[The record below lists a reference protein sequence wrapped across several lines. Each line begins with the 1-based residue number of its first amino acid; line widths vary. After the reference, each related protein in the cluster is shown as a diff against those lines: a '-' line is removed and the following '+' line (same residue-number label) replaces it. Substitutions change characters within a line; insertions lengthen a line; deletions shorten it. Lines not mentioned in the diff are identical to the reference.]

1 MHLQASELTEQLRLR
16 VIGQDHAVDALVRA
30 VTIGRSGLLEPD
42 RPLAGL
48 LFVGPTGVGK
58 TQLVR
63 ALAEVLRSGPED
75 FCRIDM
81 SALAQEHYA
90 ASLAGAPPGYAGS
103 KEGLTVLDRALIES
117 DGDRPGIALFDEIEK
132 AHPAVVRAL
141 LHVLDNGRF
150 TLSNGT
156 QTIDFRNCIVVMTS
170 NLGARA
176 IAQHRRNRTRRRW
189 PWRPAVPRNRA
200 NELASL
206 LIHPSAEAAQGA
218 EAGILAA
225 ALQEFFDPEFLNRY
239 DEIVAFGDLD
249 STTAVEIAEREV
261 FLVVDRLLERSVRA
275 HVGRDV
281 VTHLARVGHDE
292 AFGVRALKRAM
303 RRELLTPLVE
313 ALAGEGSRPGTPGV
327 VHIRMNGDRVECTVV
342 DEAGD
347 PARNRPD
354 RAASR
359 AECRPAPSQR
369 AAAPELLAGRPPGH
383 P

>member
-1 MHLQASELTEQLRLR
+1 MHLEVSDLREQLRAH

-75 FCRIDM
+75 FCRVDM

-132 AHPAVVRAL
+132 AHPTVVRAL

-170 NLGARA
+170 NLGARQ
-176 IAQHRRNRTRRRW
+176 IAEHRRRRIRQRW
-189 PWRPAVPRNRA
+189 PWRSASRPRA
-200 NELASL
+200 SELASL
-206 LIHPSAEAAQGA
+206 LVHPSAKAGHSEEAD
-218 EAGILAA
+218 ILAT
-225 ALQEFFDPEFLNRY
+225 ALQQFFDPEFLNRF
-239 DEIVAFGDLD
+239 DEIIAFGDID
-249 STTAVEIAEREV
+249 RRTAVDIAGREV
-261 FLVVDRLLERSVRA
+261 FLVADRLFERSVRL
-275 HVGRDV
+275 HVQQDV
-281 VTHLARVGHDE
+281 VTHLAHIGHDE
-292 AFGVRALKRAM
+292 VFGVRALKRAV

-313 ALAGEGSRPGTPGV
+313 ALAAERPRPNAPV
-327 VHIRMNGDRVECTVV
+327 SLRVRMNGNRVECTAVHEAP
-342 DEAGD
+342 DSPQHHPDPAKSRADQPPALPRQQEAG
-347 PARNRPD
+347 P
-354 RAASR
+354 
-359 AECRPAPSQR
+359 QV
-369 AAAPELLAGRPPGH
+369 LAVRPPADA
-383 P
+383 

>member
-1 MHLQASELTEQLRLR
+1 MHLEASDLKEQLTAR

-90 ASLAGAPPGYAGS
+90 ASLAGAPPGYTGS

-132 AHPAVVRAL
+132 AHPTVVGSL

-170 NLGARA
+170 NLGSRKITA
-176 IAQHRRNRTRRRW
+176 HRRGSNRRRW
-189 PWRPAVPRNRA
+189 SRRSAPRSQA
-200 NELASL
+200 GELASL
-206 LIHPSAEAAQGA
+206 LVHPSAEAGHNA
-218 EAGILAA
+218 EADILAT
-225 ALQEFFDPEFLNRY
+225 ALQDFFDPEFLNRF
-239 DEIVAFGDLD
+239 DEIVAFGRID
-249 STTAVEIAEREV
+249 SRTVVEIAGREV
-261 FLVVDRLLERSVRA
+261 LLVVDRLLERSVRV
-275 HVGRDV
+275 HVAQDV
-281 VTHLARVGHDE
+281 VARLARVGYDE
-292 AFGVRALKRAM
+292 VFGVRALKRTV
-303 RRELLTPLVE
+303 RRELLTPLAE
-313 ALAGEGSRPGTPGV
+313 ALATERPRPDAPV
-327 VHIRMNGDRVECTVV
+327 SVHVRMNGDRVACTVRQ
-342 DEAGD
+342 EALDPPRSRAD
-347 PARNRPD
+347 PAESRTNLPPAAT
-354 RAASR
+354 RA
-359 AECRPAPSQR
+359 
-369 AAAPELLAGRPPGH
+369 
-383 P
+383 

>member
-1 MHLQASELTEQLRLR
+1 MHLEASDLREQLRAR

-132 AHPAVVRAL
+132 AHPTVVRSL

-150 TLSNGT
+150 KLSNGT
-156 QTIDFRNCIVVMTS
+156 QTIDFRNCVVVMTS
-170 NLGARA
+170 NLGARK
-176 IAQHRRNRTRRRW
+176 ITEHRRGGNRRW
-189 PWRPAVPRNRA
+189 WSRRSASRA
-200 NELASL
+200 RASELASL
-206 LIHPSAEAAQGA
+206 LVHPSADAARGA
-218 EAGILAA
+218 EADILAA
-225 ALQEFFDPEFLNRY
+225 ALQDFFDPEFLNRF
-239 DEIVAFGDLD
+239 DEIVAFGDID
-249 STTAVEIAEREV
+249 SRTVAEIAGREV
-261 FLVVDRLLERSVRA
+261 SLVADRLLEGSVRVHIA
-275 HVGRDV
+275 QDV
-281 VTHLARVGHDE
+281 VTHLARVGYDE
-292 AFGVRALKRAM
+292 VFGVRALKRAV
-303 RRELLTPLVE
+303 RRELLTPLAE
-313 ALAGEGSRPGTPGV
+313 ALAATRPRPDAPV
-327 VHIRMNGDRVECTVV
+327 SVHVRMNDARVECTAVHQVV
-342 DEAGD
+342 DSLWQHAD
-347 PARNRPD
+347 PAESLADQPPTVNRV
-354 RAASR
+354 
-359 AECRPAPSQR
+359 
-369 AAAPELLAGRPPGH
+369 
-383 P
+383 